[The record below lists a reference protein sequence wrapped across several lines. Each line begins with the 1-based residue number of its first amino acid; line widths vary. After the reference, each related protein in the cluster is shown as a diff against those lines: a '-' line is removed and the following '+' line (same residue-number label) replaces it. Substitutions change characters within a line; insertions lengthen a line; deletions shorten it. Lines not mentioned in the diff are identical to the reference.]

1 MNKLRILSGGA
12 AQGLVIGLAA
22 QFENETGFS
31 IAGEFSAV
39 GRMNSRLRNGTPAD
53 AVILTSAVIEELTR
67 DGHVLEG
74 SAVALGTVQTGV
86 AVRCGDQAPRV
97 DTTDTLRNALL
108 AANEIF
114 IPDFQQATAGIHFA
128 KVLRML
134 DIWNEVEPRLRSFP
148 NGATAMRE
156 LAAATS
162 ARPIGCTQVTEIV
175 NTPGVH
181 LVGSLPPGCELATV
195 YTAAV
200 CTGAR
205 HPEEARALIALLS
218 GDGARLIRERLGF
231 M

>member
-1 MNKLRILSGGA
+1 M
-12 AQGLVIGLAA
+12 IGLAA

-128 KVLRML
+128 KVLERL
-134 DIWNEVEPRLRSFP
+134 GLRDALQPRLRTDP
-148 NGATAMRE
+148 NGATAMRT
-156 LAAATS
+156 LAATGG
-162 ARPIGCTQVTEIV
+162 RPIGCTQATEILA
-175 NTPGVH
+175 TPGVR
-181 LVGSLPPGCELATV
+181 LVGPLPRGFELDTI
-195 YTAAV
+195 YSAAV
-200 CTGAR
+200 HARAADPAAASDFVRLLTGA
-205 HPEEARALIALLS
+205 ES
-218 GDGARLIRERLGF
+218 RERRAGAGF
-231 M
+231 RET